1 MTNLI
6 KYDQA
11 RLALAECRNVD
22 EVKDIRDKSEAMRL
36 YAKQANDTELEQWA
50 AEIKLRAQR
59 AIGEISAGLEK
70 QQGKTELLPA
80 GGKKFKAEALADAGI
95 STSTAHRYEQLAAIP
110 EPAVEA
116 YIARSKEAGKPVSA
130 KAALAEAKP
139 KPEPTVAPPKPAD
152 FSESD
157 AAPKPAKGR
166 PVENYRTTGRDEPDG
181 PAATELDALREE
193 NAALRSELD
202 DVKASFAETLADNE
216 SMGRVIDADDQL
228 KAAMDEVKRLSA
240 VAESAERT
248 LRAKSGE
255 CAQAIRTAKHWKN
268 RAERA
273 EKLNQAAA

>member
-157 AAPKPAKGR
+157 AAPTPAKGR
-166 PVENYRTTGRDEPDG
+166 PVENYRTPGRDEPDG
-181 PAATELDALREE
+181 QAATELDALREE
-193 NAALRSELD
+193 NAALRAELD

-228 KAAMDEVKRLSA
+228 KAAM
-240 VAESAERT
+240 AEARRQKALADNAERT
-248 LRAKSGE
+248 LAAKSHE
-255 CAQAIRTAKHWKN
+255 FVERARNVSYWK
-268 RAERA
+268 RRA
-273 EKLNQAAA
+273 EKAERELEKAA

>member
-59 AIGEISAGLEK
+59 AIGEISAALEK
-70 QQGKTELLPA
+70 QKGGFGILPP
-80 GGKKFKAEALADAGI
+80 GGKYKTEALAEAGI

-130 KAALAEAKP
+130 KAVLAEAKP
-139 KPEPTVAPPKPAD
+139 KPEPTASPAKLVEQPAPETWVAPALAKPA
-152 FSESD
+152 SD
-157 AAPKPAKGR
+157 
-166 PVENYRTTGRDEPDG
+166 ELTG
-181 PAATELDALREE
+181 LREE
-193 NAALRSELD
+193 NAALREELD
-202 DVKASFAETLADNE
+202 DLKASFAETLADNE
-216 SMGRVIDADDQL
+216 SMGRVIDADDRL
-228 KAAMDEVKRLSA
+228 KTAMDEVKRLRA
-240 VAESAERT
+240 VADSAERV
-248 LRAKSGE
+248 LHAKLGEFAEAIRSAKS
-255 CAQAIRTAKHWKN
+255 WKN
-268 RAERA
+268 RADKA
-273 EKLNQAAA
+273 EKLNKAAA